1 MGCNESREKEII
13 SSSSISFTKT
23 PLPLHIYP
31 HFNNINNYSLQ
42 ISPNSSPTSSSPGTS
57 PKASPTAFSPKA
69 SPTAFSPKAS
79 LPTYAAT
86 VAPIHLTR
94 LNSIAHFKFSMF
106 DTFPKHVQHEILHH
120 IDKELNKQ

>member
-69 SPTAFSPKAS
+69 S

-106 DTFPKHVQHEILHH
+106 DSFPKHVQHEILHH

>member
-1 MGCNESREKEII
+1 MGCNESREKEVI
-13 SSSSISFTKT
+13 SSSSIAFTKT

-31 HFNNINNYSLQ
+31 TFSCITDYSLKV
-42 ISPNSSPTSSSPGTS
+42 STHSSPTSSSPTTS
-57 PKASPTAFSPKA
+57 LKSSPTSSPPV
-69 SPTAFSPKAS
+69 S
-79 LPTYAAT
+79 PTYAAT

-94 LNSIAHFKFSMF
+94 LNSVARFKFSMF